1 MRVDLARVDFE
12 RVDLERLNQIFKWT
26 LPSLSAGRDL
36 FSAKSYSLST
46 HTFLSQINK
55 VSDKLY

>member
-1 MRVDLARVDFE
+1 MGVDLVRVDFE

-36 FSAKSYSLST
+36 FSAKSYSLNS
-46 HTFLSQINK
+46 HIFKSNQQ
-55 VSDKLY
+55 SE